1 VQLLVLSAVDA
12 LAITP
17 AALTSMIIAVSFAAG
32 LNVYATVC
40 SLGLMAR
47 LHWIT
52 LPGELGT
59 LADTWIIAASGV
71 LFLGEFVADKI
82 PGFDLL
88 WNALHTFIRIPAAA
102 LMAYAAGSNLTP
114 VQKLLVAVVAAGVA
128 AIAHSSKTA
137 ARIAVTPSPEPL
149 SNIALSAT
157 EDVGAVGLTW
167 LATHHPIATGAAVA
181 VVTLGLIGT
190 LRFTVRR
197 LRRVFGSP
205 SRRAEITGLARPQR

>member
-1 VQLLVLSAVDA
+1 VDA

-52 LPGELGT
+52 LPGELGA
-59 LADTWIIAASGV
+59 LADTWIIAASAA
-71 LFLGEFVADKI
+71 LFLAEFVGDKI
-82 PGFDLL
+82 PAFDLV

-137 ARIAVTPSPEPL
+137 ARVAVTPSPEPI
-149 SNIALSAT
+149 SNIVLSAS
-157 EDVGAVGLTW
+157 EDVAAVGLTW
-167 LATHHPIATGAAVA
+167 LATHHPIATGVVVAGIAA
-181 VVTLGLIGT
+181 GLVWT
-190 LRFTVRR
+190 LRYTFRQ
-197 LRRVFGSP
+197 LRRWLGGSP
-205 SRRAEITGLARPQR
+205 APAGGAGLAGPRR

>member
-1 VQLLVLSAVDA
+1 MDA

-40 SLGLMAR
+40 SLGIMAR

-52 LPGELGT
+52 LPGTLGT
-59 LADTWIIAASGV
+59 LADTWIIIASGV

-82 PGFDLL
+82 PGFDLV

-102 LMAYAAGSNLTP
+102 LMAYAASSQLSP
-114 VQKLLVAVVAAGVA
+114 VQKLLVTLAAGLIA

-137 ARIAVTPSPEPL
+137 ARVVVTPSPEPL

-167 LATHHPIATGAAVA
+167 LATHHPLATGITVGAVSLALIAT
-181 VVTLGLIGT
+181 
-190 LRFTVRR
+190 LRYSYRR
-197 LRRVFGSP
+197 LRGPF
-205 SRRAEITGLARPQR
+205 TGLRRNRLSV

>member
-1 VQLLVLSAVDA
+1 
-12 LAITP
+12 
-17 AALTSMIIAVSFAAG
+17 
-32 LNVYATVC
+32 
-40 SLGLMAR
+40 MAR
-47 LHWIT
+47 LHWNT
-52 LPGELGT
+52 LPGELST
-59 LADTWIIAASGV
+59 LADTWIIVVSGV

-82 PGFDLL
+82 PGFDLV

-114 VQKLLVAVVAAGVA
+114 VQKLLVAVMAAGVA

-137 ARIAVTPSPEPL
+137 ARAVVTPSPEPF

-167 LATHHPIATGAAVA
+167 MATHHPVATGATVA
-181 VVTLGLIGT
+181 VITLALIGT

-197 LRRVFGSP
+197 LRGMFSGAG
-205 SRRAEITGLARPQR
+205 RRAGSSGLAGPQR

>member
-1 VQLLVLSAVDA
+1 MQLLVLSAVDA

-17 AALTSMIIAVSFAAG
+17 AVLTSMIIAVSFAAG

-52 LPGELGT
+52 LPGELGM
-59 LADTWIIAASGV
+59 LANTWIIAASGV

-114 VQKLLVAVVAAGVA
+114 LQKLLVAVVAACVA

-137 ARIAVTPSPEPL
+137 ARVAVTSSPEPL
-149 SNIALSAT
+149 SNIALSTT

-167 LATHHPIATGAAVA
+167 LATHHPLATGVTVA
-181 VVTLGLIGT
+181 VITLGLIGT
-190 LRFTVRR
+190 LGFTVRR
-197 LRRVFGSP
+197 LRRVFGGP
-205 SRRAEITGLARPQR
+205 PRAAEQPRLARLQR

>member
-1 VQLLVLSAVDA
+1 VDA

-17 AALTSMIIAVSFAAG
+17 AALTSMIVAVSFAAG

-59 LADTWIIAASGV
+59 LADTWIIVASSV
-71 LFLGEFVADKI
+71 LFLGELVADKV
-82 PGFDLL
+82 PGFDLV

-102 LMAYAAGSNLTP
+102 LMAYAAGSHLTP
-114 VQKLLVAVVAAGVA
+114 VQKLVVAVMAALVA

-137 ARIAVTPSPEPL
+137 ARVMVTPSPEPL

-167 LATHHPIATGAAVA
+167 LATHHPLPTGAVVA
-181 VVTLGLIGT
+181 VITVALIGT

-197 LRRVFGSP
+197 LQRMFRGQP
-205 SRRAEITGLARPQR
+205 QRAETGGLARSQRS

>member
-1 VQLLVLSAVDA
+1 LSAVDA

-59 LADTWIIAASGV
+59 LGDTWIIVASGL

-82 PGFDLL
+82 PGFDLV

-102 LMAYAAGSNLTP
+102 LMAYAAGASLTP
-114 VQKLLVAVVAAGVA
+114 VQKLLVTVAAAAVA

-137 ARIAVTPSPEPL
+137 ARVVVTPSPEPL

-157 EDVGAVGLTW
+157 EDVGAIGLTW
-167 LATHHPIATGAAVA
+167 LATHHPLATGATVA
-181 VVTLGLIGT
+181 VITLALVGT

-197 LRRVFGSP
+197 LREMFGGP
-205 SRRAEITGLARPQR
+205 SRRAGTAGLARPHR